1 MFEYSK
7 IRIFENSEVPK
18 NSKVRIFENS
28 GVPKNSKIR
37 IFENSMAPQYSKVR
51 IFENSKVRAYSK
63 IRIFENFRSKIW
75 IFGIVLRRNCYISSI
90 FWLKNHSDWNSSPIS
105 QFNLIFPKDLLISLH
120 TFESHQQHLK
130 ALKLQSYE
138 VCDIGDD
145 DLSGDFYVCTFLDS
159 WETSSF
165 NYIYFWL
172 FKAFLQSYVSEL
184 QTII

>member
-28 GVPKNSKIR
+28 GVPKNTKIR

-51 IFENSKVRAYSK
+51 IFENSKVWAYSK
-63 IRIFENFRSKIW
+63 IRIFENFRSKIR
-75 IFGIVLRRNCYISSI
+75 IFGIVLRRNCYISFI
-90 FWLKNHSDWNSSPIS
+90 FSLKNHSDWNSSSIS
-105 QFNLIFPKDLLISLH
+105 HFNLNFPKNLLIFLH

-138 VCDIGDD
+138 VYDISDD
-145 DLSGDFYVCTFLDS
+145 DLSGETYACTFLDT
-159 WETSSF
+159 WETISF
-165 NYIYFWL
+165 N
-172 FKAFLQSYVSEL
+172 
-184 QTII
+184 QTSDYSSLSSRTM